1 MGFGDFE
8 SLCQNA
14 PLPLCALVGPYD
26 NSRLRGVEAECYARS
41 IEFANTIIFQG
52 ANGFVHILA
61 LVMTIIMVLHV
72 RSKFTAVGRK
82 EITSFFYLFML
93 LTMVSLC
100 LDCGVIPIGTAAY
113 AYVVAVQAGLTSAL
127 CTCLLINGF
136 IGYQVY
142 EDGTPLSVWLLRIV
156 SFVMFFI
163 TGGIAICT
171 FQGYIGLS
179 PTNTLPLFIVL
190 YIVNALFIAIYVGA
204 QIFLVLGTLEDRW
217 PLGDIAFGA
226 GFFVLGQ
233 VLLNA
238 FSAKICDQVVHYFDG
253 LFIGTICNL
262 LGVMMVYKYWDSITR
277 EDLEFSV
284 GTKTQVW
291 EVKELLPEDD
301 RRATVY
307 HDGPTSDYAGSTY
320 QGHNHN
326 QRHSGY
332 FY

>member
-1 MGFGDFE
+1 
-8 SLCQNA
+8 
-14 PLPLCALVGPYD
+14 
-26 NSRLRGVEAECYARS
+26 
-41 IEFANTIIFQG
+41 
-52 ANGFVHILA
+52 
-61 LVMTIIMVLHV
+61 
-72 RSKFTAVGRK
+72 
-82 EITSFFYLFML
+82 LFML

-142 EDGTPLSVWLLRIV
+142 EDGTPLSVWLLRII
-156 SFVMFFI
+156 SFVMFFL

-179 PTNTLPLFIVL
+179 PDNTMPLFILL
-190 YIVNALFIAIYVGA
+190 YIVNALFIVIYVGA

-226 GFFVLGQ
+226 GFFILGQ
-233 VLLNA
+233 VMLNA

-253 LFIGTICNL
+253 LFIATICNL

-291 EVKELLPEDD
+291 EVKELLPEDGD

-320 QGHNHN
+320 HGNNHN